1 MIRALSKL
9 ISHCSSTSSLFE
21 TDIMLCT
28 FKMSLIHM
36 SLFNEKHAFNA
47 QTPPKIEKSYS
58 LSPDQSWAEAQQD
71 TVC

>member
-1 MIRALSKL
+1 
-9 ISHCSSTSSLFE
+9 
-21 TDIMLCT
+21 
-28 FKMSLIHM
+28 M